1 MNAVAAHMIGLIAA
15 AGGGDHGEHGLNW
28 FEIGS
33 MVTNFIL
40 FFGFI
45 YLKVKGP
52 AKDALKARRTDMAAE
67 LEKAQSKQR
76 EAEARLAEY
85 KAKLENLESEVER
98 VVQSYEAQ
106 ARTDADRM
114 KADADK
120 AIERMARESEV
131 TIEQEIRKAEAVIRA
146 SAVQATLEAAESLIK
161 DRITDADQ
169 RRLVDQYVSNLE
181 KTTPTA

>member
-1 MNAVAAHMIGLIAA
+1 M
-15 AGGGDHGEHGLNW
+15 D
-28 FEIGS
+28 
-33 MVTNFIL
+33 
-40 FFGFI
+40 
-45 YLKVKGP
+45 
-52 AKDALKARRTDMAAE
+52 
-67 LEKAQSKQR
+67 
-76 EAEARLAEY
+76 
-85 KAKLENLESEVER
+85 R